1 MSQQPN
7 IVTTTQVGPR
17 GIPEALF
24 IDNVEDYL
32 GGPDAEIEP
41 ALQAWQQMIGKYQ
54 FMEKSTLQKQLGF
67 EEKIPELERTL
78 EAVEL
83 LQLKKEANESLETHF
98 ELADTVYT
106 SAVVEPVEEVYLWL
120 GANTMLA
127 YPLSEARELLK
138 NKIESAKLKLEE
150 VSEEQAYLRNQITT
164 TQVNIARVF
173 NWDVKRRKE
182 RRAKEAENNHK
193 PA

>member
-1 MSQQPN
+1 
-7 IVTTTQVGPR
+7 
-17 GIPEALF
+17 
-24 IDNVEDYL
+24 
-32 GGPDAEIEP
+32 
-41 ALQAWQQMIGKYQ
+41 
-54 FMEKSTLQKQLGF
+54 MEKSTLQKQLGF